1 MRKHRE
7 ARQGPWHPSQSRDAE
22 KLREWLERA
31 KPEDVTAF
39 ANIPLQAYVTL
50 QTQRDRQAYEAAWE
64 AKKRAEAEAR
74 AKLNARA
81 EAWEKTER
89 ADNDLGFVYIWNH
102 RDKSFAAK
110 KATRRSR
117 AKFFFER
124 EHQLKEGRTV
134 ESWVLREDLERYGC
148 AADKNGYSPFDL
160 RDDCLNLF
168 RERCVFAHPQE
179 TRADFVGYVR
189 KLRRLESRGR
199 KPSAAEMASFDAL
212 DLPITA
218 TREQVEKAFRAKA
231 KAAHPD
237 TGGAIEAFQR
247 LNKAKESALRFV
259 G

>member
-64 AKKRAEAEAR
+64 AKKRAEARHGRNLTREPKRGKKPSEQITTWASSYGITGIRALRRRRRHGAVAR
-74 AKLNARA
+74 
-81 EAWEKTER
+81 
-89 ADNDLGFVYIWNH
+89 
-102 RDKSFAAK
+102 S
-110 KATRRSR
+110 S
-117 AKFFFER
+117 FER
-124 EHQLKEGRTV
+124 NQLKEGRTV
-134 ESWVLREDLERYGC
+134 ESSALREDLERYGC